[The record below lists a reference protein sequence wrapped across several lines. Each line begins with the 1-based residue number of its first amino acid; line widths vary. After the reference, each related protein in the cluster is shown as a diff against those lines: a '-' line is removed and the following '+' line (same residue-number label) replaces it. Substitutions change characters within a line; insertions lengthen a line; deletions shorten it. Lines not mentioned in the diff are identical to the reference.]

1 MPISVI
7 TIEVLSSIGKMWLG
21 IGDEPDRG
29 DDCRDG
35 QQHRDPGGDER
46 AEGDDE
52 DHQRHGQGQRLGPL
66 QIVARNLSI
75 CRADARVAELLDP
88 QLAGVPAGAWAMAF
102 CTGATRSPAV
112 AAAPLMSN
120 STSAEWPSF
129 ETRPASPLS
138 VAALMLRTTAT
149 CATRARTSRIAA
161 ANAGSDGLQ
170 GRARDERLLLGRLGE
185 VLLERLLRAARLA
198 GVLVCLA
205 QLVRPDHAADHDGRD
220 DEHEPA
226 REDRLLVP
234 RAPAAY
240 PGGDSSSASCTQHVD
255 DSLLD
260 RRPGRRPGVDAA
272 RLGHPA
278 SRRGVAGRWTEGG
291 QHSGGRGVTH
301 TAAGRVVRARMP
313 GCPTAPGTCLDEA
326 ARSCFTSSTTPPWS
340 QP

>member
-1 MPISVI
+1 MSAPKAMTRITSV
-7 TIEVLSSIGKMWLG
+7 TG
-21 IGDEPDRG
+21 
-29 DDCRDG
+29 RDSVSA
-35 QQHRDPGGDER
+35 RFRSLP
-46 AEGDDE
+46 
-52 DHQRHGQGQRLGPL
+52 
-66 QIVARNLSI
+66 RNLSI
-75 CRADARVAELLDP
+75 AEPTLASPNSSIRSSGCARC
-88 QLAGVPAGAWAMAF
+88 AWAMAF

-112 AAAPLMSN
+112 AA
-120 STSAEWPSF
+120 
-129 ETRPASPLS
+129 
-138 VAALMLRTTAT
+138 VALDVELDERRVAVLRDQTGLALVGRRLDVADDGDLRHAG
-149 CATRARTSRIAA
+149 ADVADRGSERRIR
-161 ANAGSDGLQ
+161 GLQ